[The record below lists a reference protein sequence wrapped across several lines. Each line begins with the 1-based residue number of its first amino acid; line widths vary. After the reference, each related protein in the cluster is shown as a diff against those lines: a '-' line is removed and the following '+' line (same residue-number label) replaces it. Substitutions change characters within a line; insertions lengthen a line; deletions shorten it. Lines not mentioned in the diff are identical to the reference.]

1 MFYPETSRNLI
12 KLFFAVSLLDDF
24 VSALE
29 VSRLEQDSR
38 IFGDVFVKQRV
49 TLLSK
54 AKSDVSQLDGSNK
67 IGQLMQGNTLKK
79 GVTQRRHSMKPPDHR
94 EPFADRF
101 IWPTPQTHVQ
111 IQPGRQGLRSS
122 YVNIEAKGLISYLF
136 SKMGYVVKTWRSNIF
151 PARRSIIL
159 Q

>member
-12 KLFFAVSLLDDF
+12 KFFLAVSLLDDF

-54 AKSDVSQLDGSNK
+54 AKSDGSQLDGSNK
-67 IGQLMQGNTLKK
+67 IGQQMQGNTLKK

-94 EPFADRF
+94 EPSADRF
-101 IWPTPQTHVQ
+101 I
-111 IQPGRQGLRSS
+111 
-122 YVNIEAKGLISYLF
+122 
-136 SKMGYVVKTWRSNIF
+136 
-151 PARRSIIL
+151 
-159 Q
+159 